1 MQTLPER
8 GAFTMMQV
16 YGNSTPYS
24 TEQLFIQLL
33 MFVFL
38 LATPGIIAYVY
49 YLIRYRKRGIRNE
62 DWYSFP

>member
-24 TEQLFIQLL
+24 TEQLLIQLL

-49 YLIRYRKRGIRNE
+49 YLIRYRKGGMKY
-62 DWYSFP
+62 DQYDS